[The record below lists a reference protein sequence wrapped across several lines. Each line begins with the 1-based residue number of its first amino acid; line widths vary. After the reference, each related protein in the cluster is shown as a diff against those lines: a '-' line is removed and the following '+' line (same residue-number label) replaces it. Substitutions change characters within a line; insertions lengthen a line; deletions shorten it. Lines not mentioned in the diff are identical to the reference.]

1 MGTVMRIIMTDKDL
15 QPAALYRLTPA
26 WKKADTKLDL
36 KKAWDALAQ
45 GEYPWA
51 KTAMRYW
58 PRETLAACKNNKS
71 YRIAHG
77 LE

>member
-1 MGTVMRIIMTDKDL
+1 ML
-15 QPAALYRLTPA
+15 LNAAPLYLLTPA
-26 WKKADTKLDL
+26 WKKADPKLDL
-36 KKAWDALAQ
+36 AKVWQALKK

-58 PRETLAACKNNKS
+58 PRETLEACKQNRS